1 MRVNIWVKLFELL
14 FMKPLKELVR
24 TNVLN
29 MQVSDNDSRVR
40 TESCV
45 WLDRDENPYNSPYNR
60 YPDSSMA
67 VLKASIAKIKNVQT
81 ANVFIANGRYALVD
95 SMYRCFCTPG
105 VDNVVIV
112 EPTYDVYRTMAEL
125 NCVENRS
132 VLLDAD
138 FQLNADRVLEQ
149 CDEKTKLIWLCS
161 PNTVS

>member
-29 MQVSDNDSRVR
+29 MDMQVSDNDSRVR

-112 EPTYDVYRTMAEL
+112 RKLVAERNFGICL
-125 NCVENRS
+125 RNCRYNFFYVKNNFHAISFDNLHFIVFLRKI
-132 VLLDAD
+132 
-138 FQLNADRVLEQ
+138 F
-149 CDEKTKLIWLCS
+149 
-161 PNTVS
+161 